1 MFCEKCGSE
10 IKNGDSFCTNC
21 GNQCLNSEKSSKNSS
36 SKKKANLLLVLV
48 HIILLIVIGG
58 AFYFF
63 CIKDDKN
70 LEKGALKND
79 LGDKYSKAVFAS
91 SSKYLQVDPN
101 DIKYFND
108 NEKEETQNI
117 EIIETFRGQPS
128 TLMDGI
134 TEFIIYGKNNNNYP
148 VTITFNLNLY
158 DNEDYRLEKKTEKV
172 YVAYAN
178 SEFAIKVLESFC
190 DRKDMDFQKYNITY
204 SATKP
209 ESYYKIMNVSKE
221 DLNINKEEQYGEDV
235 LIASYKNNNEK
246 AISKVSILI
255 RYYDD
260 NGKLTF
266 VDVEDIS
273 KILNNVNP
281 GETETTSFKLKNI
294 SYSKYDVQVFGS
306 YFYDSTSW

>member
-1 MFCEKCGSE
+1 MLM
-10 IKNGDSFCTNC
+10 II
-21 GNQCLNSEKSSKNSS
+21 NQ
-36 SKKKANLLLVLV
+36 
-48 HIILLIVIGG
+48 
-58 AFYFF
+58 
-63 CIKDDKN
+63 
-70 LEKGALKND
+70 
-79 LGDKYSKAVFAS
+79 
-91 SSKYLQVDPN
+91 
-101 DIKYFND
+101 
-108 NEKEETQNI
+108 
-117 EIIETFRGQPS
+117 
-128 TLMDGI
+128 
-134 TEFIIYGKNNNNYP
+134 
-148 VTITFNLNLY
+148 
-158 DNEDYRLEKKTEKV
+158 EKKTEKV